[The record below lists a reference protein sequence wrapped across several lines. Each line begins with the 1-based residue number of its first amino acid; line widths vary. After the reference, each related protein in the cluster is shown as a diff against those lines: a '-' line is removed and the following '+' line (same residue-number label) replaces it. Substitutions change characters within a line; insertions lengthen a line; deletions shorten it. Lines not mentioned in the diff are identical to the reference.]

1 MSEEQSR
8 PKTAEIEDT
17 ISEEILRVHKESYGT
32 GVHSMKTHLME
43 DLVVIIMDVELTPA
57 ERTLLDAGNEQAVKD
72 TREAF
77 QAAIGATF
85 TAVVERATGRKVM
98 SFVSHMNIEP
108 LYAVELFRLDPPQRY
123 ATS

>member
-1 MSEEQSR
+1 MSEERSR
-8 PKTAEIEDT
+8 PTSPEIEDT
-17 ISEEILRVHKESYGT
+17 ISDEILRVHRESYGT
-32 GVHSMKTHLME
+32 GVHAMRTHLME

-57 ERTLLDAGNEQAVKD
+57 EQTLLDAGNQQAVKD

-77 QAAIGATF
+77 QGAIGATF
-85 TAVVERATGRKVM
+85 TAVVERATGRKVT
-98 SFVSHMNIEP
+98 SFVSHMSIEP